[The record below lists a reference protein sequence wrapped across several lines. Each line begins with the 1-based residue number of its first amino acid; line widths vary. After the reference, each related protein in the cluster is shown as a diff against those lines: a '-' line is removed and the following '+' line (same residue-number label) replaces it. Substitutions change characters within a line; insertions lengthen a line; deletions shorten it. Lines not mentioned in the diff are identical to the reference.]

1 MKSQYTR
8 HGQSWSAE
16 EDRKLYDLTVSG
28 VLLSDICLNCQF
40 CMPIDSVA
48 AKHAQPYLV
57 LRRIWA
63 IMAKAS
69 ALPFQENQC

>member
-1 MKSQYTR
+1 
-8 HGQSWSAE
+8 
-16 EDRKLYDLTVSG
+16 
-28 VLLSDICLNCQF
+28 
-40 CMPIDSVA
+40 MPIDSVA

-69 ALPFQENQC
+69 ALQFQENQC